1 MKTFIVILGLLLAA
15 ILQTSL
21 LSFLAFREVAP
32 NLVLVLIS
40 LLVIFKDFRK
50 VWWLVILGSLFL
62 DLFSG
67 LPFGLISL
75 SLVVTAYCLSQFKQS
90 LFSEAKFWIVLF
102 LVGLAGLF
110 YNLVLTGLGELFI
123 LFDLSRTEIYPAI
136 ISLNYLS
143 NLFLTAFYNII
154 LLTFLYGLKKIFYQE
169 QSSGKYRGRRNF
181 FRR

>member
-1 MKTFIVILGLLLAA
+1 MKTFLTILGLLAAA

-21 LSFLAFREVAP
+21 LPFLALGEVVP
-32 NLVLVLIS
+32 NLVLVLIG

-50 VWWLVILGSLFL
+50 VWGLVVLGSLFL

-75 SLVVTAYCLSQFKQS
+75 SLVVTAYCLSQFKRS
-90 LFSEAKFWIVLF
+90 LFSEIKFWIVLF
-102 LVGLAGLF
+102 LIGLASLF

-123 LFDLSRTEIYPAI
+123 LVDLSRAEIYPTV
-136 ISLNYLS
+136 ISLNYLA
-143 NLFLTAFYNII
+143 NLFLAAFYNII

-169 QSSGKYRGRRNF
+169 QSSGKYRSRRNF